1 MLSRDDCEPVEAAR
15 LALGRRLAAL
25 RQPAGYTQ
33 EAFAPLTG
41 YGRSTLAN
49 VETGRQ
55 NVARGF
61 WKRCA
66 DALAAHELLTR
77 CDQIEAMVAAA
88 RTRAE
93 LQAQQA
99 RDARVQEWRRA
110 RTTRHGHDSSSGYLP
125 EPEQWERLEHVL
137 MHPENT
143 DLIAVAELREHVRHL
158 DERYVSSPAS
168 TLIAEAGR
176 CLGQIEF
183 VAAHARRSDVRRELH
198 SAEAEAATLMGQ
210 LVWDASQRRVQDAA
224 TTYLRQAVNAA
235 RSRGDNAYEGLALL
249 RSSMVDL
256 YGRKDPRAGL
266 QVAEHAVAVTGGASN
281 VLAGLATLH
290 AAEAHAMQGDRTGC
304 EKALGQAETYFGRI
318 TPGDPAIDLYSG
330 AQFGR
335 MAGSCY
341 LFLGNP
347 ARAASVLEQTAL
359 KLRDG
364 SKAEAIVL
372 GNLTLAR
379 IRLERIDEAVTALHR
394 ALDVIEVNWGGGGI
408 NIAFTAGRELRR
420 WRGTIA
426 VRDVRDRLLALM
438 AEA

>member
-1 MLSRDDCEPVEAAR
+1 MLSREDCESVEAAR
-15 LALGRRLAAL
+15 RALGRQLAAL
-25 RQPAGYTQ
+25 RRAAGYTQ
-33 EAFAPLTG
+33 EAFVPLTG

-55 NVARGF
+55 NVVRGF

-66 DALAAHELLTR
+66 DALAADDLLAR
-77 CDQIEAMVAAA
+77 YDQIEAMVTSA
-88 RTRAE
+88 RIRAE
-93 LQAQQA
+93 VQAQQV

-110 RTTRHGHDSSSGYLP
+110 GATRHGDDSSSRELL
-125 EPEQWERLEHVL
+125 EPEQRERLDHVL
-137 MHPENT
+137 THPDNT
-143 DLIAVAELREHVRHL
+143 DLVAVAELREHLRRL
-158 DERYVSSPAS
+158 DELYVSCPAS

-183 VAAHARRSDVRRELH
+183 LAVHARRSDVRRELH
-198 SAEAEAATLMGQ
+198 SAEAEAAILMGQ

-224 TTYLRQAVNAA
+224 TTYLRQAVRAA
-235 RSRGDNAYEGLALL
+235 RDRGDHAYEGLALL

-266 QVAEHAVAVTGGASN
+266 EVAQHAVAVTGRASN

-290 AAEAHAMQGDRTGC
+290 TAEAHAMQGDQTAC

-318 TPGDPAIDLYSG
+318 IPGDPAIDLYSD

-341 LFLGNP
+341 LFLGDP
-347 ARAASVLEQTAL
+347 AQAASVLEQATL
-359 KLRDG
+359 ELQDG

-379 IRLERIDEAVTALHR
+379 IRLERIDEAVAALHR
-394 ALDVIEVNWGGGGI
+394 AIDVIEVNWGGGGL
-408 NIAFTAGRELRR
+408 NIAFSAGRELRR
-420 WRGTIA
+420 WQDMSA